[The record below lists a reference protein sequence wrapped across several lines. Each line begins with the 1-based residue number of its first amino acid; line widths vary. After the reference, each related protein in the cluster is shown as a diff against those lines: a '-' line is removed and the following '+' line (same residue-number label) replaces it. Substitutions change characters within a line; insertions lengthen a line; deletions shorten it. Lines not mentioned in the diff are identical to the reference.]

1 MLGLV
6 DASDTR
12 VVNRRG
18 TSLEALQHRGAMKK
32 LQRLRGRLSSI
43 GCRAQSAFG
52 MACPIVVQKALERI
66 QLDVASPQDERLIAS
81 WLDWI
86 ATHEM
91 AALQK
96 CPSYD
101 DCEE

>member
-1 MLGLV
+1 
-6 DASDTR
+6 
-12 VVNRRG
+12 
-18 TSLEALQHRGAMKK
+18 
-32 LQRLRGRLSSI
+32 
-43 GCRAQSAFG
+43 

-101 DCEE
+101 DCEESENQAKRQRNSVEGSRNYTERCLIPQQRSSELH